1 VSRKM
6 DMSHVDEIIDIL
18 GIDAAE
24 AKKLF
29 EERVGNMETW
39 QILKVLTDDQ
49 SVVDHITEYVD
60 VQGYN
65 CKVTDYGYGRWAIYV
80 QITEVDLL

>member
-1 VSRKM
+1 MSRKM
-6 DMSHVDEIIDIL
+6 DMSHVDEIIDTM

-24 AKKLF
+24 VKRRF
-29 EERVGNMETW
+29 EEQVGRMKTW

-65 CKVTDYGYGRWAIYV
+65 CRVTDYGSGRWAIYV